1 MTDEHGELAEQ
12 LTRQLLKKLEDDR
25 SASVKSLISKI
36 AAVASPILA
45 IAAAIWSFAVAD
57 TTKSA
62 EFRLLQEDV
71 AVLKQDKKHHT
82 KKFNE
87 QLLEVNR
94 LKILAEQSAK
104 MVERLDRKVYRLG
117 LRRREP

>member
-1 MTDEHGELAEQ
+1 MTDEHGELADQ

-45 IAAAIWSFAVAD
+45 IAAAIWAFAVAD

-104 MVERLDRKVYRLG
+104 TVERLDRKVYRLG
-117 LRRREP
+117 LRRRDP